1 MEVIKMERNDII
13 AEIQERDLQQLQQIV
28 KNAFNNKLH
37 KW

>member
-1 MEVIKMERNDII
+1 MERNDII

-37 KW
+37 K